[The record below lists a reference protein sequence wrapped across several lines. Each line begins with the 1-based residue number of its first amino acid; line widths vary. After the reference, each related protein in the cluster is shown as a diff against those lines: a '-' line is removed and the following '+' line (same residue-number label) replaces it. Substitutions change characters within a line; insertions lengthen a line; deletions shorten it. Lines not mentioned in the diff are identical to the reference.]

1 MITFSLSVKIKWS
14 KGKSQTFFF
23 PKNQVLEP
31 MRDLKQPI
39 FIKSDKIT
47 KKSLDFYF
55 YFHIY
60 CHRHHRQTDLR
71 IWCSWCS
78 IADFS
83 SVCTGSSPVIR
94 YLSLLVFWNAWS
106 YHLRFGFGCY
116 RRCDVLLFLSDCS
129 DVLKEWLGREDTL
142 RDKEFGCLYWCWCDG
157 DLSIGDVWCF

>member
-1 MITFSLSVKIKWS
+1 MEWIS
-14 KGKSQTFFF
+14 FFF
-23 PKNQVLEP
+23 LLFYTYFLE
-31 MRDLKQPI
+31 RDDLQ
-39 FIKSDKIT
+39 KISWFSSSFSY
-47 KKSLDFYF
+47 KMSCHHKHSL
-55 YFHIY
+55 
-60 CHRHHRQTDLR
+60 LR

-106 YHLRFGFGCY
+106 YRLRFGFGCY

-129 DVLKEWLGREDTL
+129 DVLKEWLGRKDAL
-142 RDKEFGCLYWCWCDG
+142 RDKEFSCLHWCRCDG